1 MGVAPGLASRS
12 GAGLGDRHTRRFA
25 FMEWPDFDPALWG
38 QLVEQAQQQNLQRSA
53 QLAER
58 LHIAA
63 SDRDAGAIEQAQA
76 NAARAGVA
84 DQIEFGRLPVSAVTP
99 CCEHGWIVTNPPYGL
114 RVSGTNDVR
123 NLYAQ
128 FGNILRTSFR
138 GWQLAVLCN
147 ERQLIGQIGLPLDT
161 SLNLVNGGLAVILAR
176 GRV

>member
-38 QLVEQAQQQNLQRSA
+38 QLVEQAQQQNMQRAA
-53 QLAER
+53 QLAGR

-84 DQIEFGRLPVSAVTP
+84 EQIEFSRLPVSAVTP
-99 CCEHGWIVTNPPYGL
+99 CCEKGWIVTNPPYGL

-128 FGNILRTSFR
+128 FGNILRASFR

-147 ERQLIGQIGLPLDT
+147 DRQLISQIGLPLDT
-161 SLNLVNGGLAVILAR
+161 SLSLVNGGLAVILAR